1 VVDANNKLVAF
12 ALVMPSFSKALQKA
26 KGTLFPF
33 GLFYLLQAKKQ
44 AKDVIFYLIGVD
56 PAYQNKGIHAI
67 LFDQYTKTFSE
78 KGIVNC
84 IRTPEL
90 TNNTAIQKIWKNF
103 NPIPHKRRSTY
114 KKML

>member
-1 VVDANNKLVAF
+1 
-12 ALVMPSFSKALQKA
+12 MPSNALFFEGIAKSKWNP
-26 KGTLFPF
+26 FPF
-33 GLFYLLQAKKQ
+33 WTVLLAAGKKR

-90 TNNTAIQKIWKNF
+90 ANNTAIQKIWKNVG
-103 NPIPHKRRSTY
+103 PITHKKRSTY
-114 KKML
+114 KKILSEKFKK